1 MKLYS
6 KTQLLCAAI
15 GAAVFAAALAVFIDR
30 NFSSFASLAV
40 SRTQEENLSSE
51 KIDFNNRTEEETPS
65 IFEDTGVLPVRPIA
79 DASRFT
85 ESEQQN
91 IGVYDKC
98 AESVVNISTKI
109 AGINWFLEPTVEDG
123 GTGSG
128 SIIDKRGYIVTNVHV
143 IQNASE
149 IYVSLSDGTQ
159 YEAEIVGQDS
169 ESDLAVIKFTPPAG
183 TVLKTISFGDSSKL
197 KVGQKVI
204 AIGNPFGL
212 DRTMTTGIVSGL
224 ARPVRNSNNRIIR
237 NMIQTDA
244 AINPGNSG
252 GALVDSEGRLVGIN
266 SMITS
271 ESGSSSGVGFAIPVD
286 YAMNIARQIMNGET
300 PTHAQLGVS
309 MSAIDGSM
317 AGRYGI
323 KEDSGVYVASVYEG
337 TSAAEAGI
345 KEGDVIT
352 SFEGKPVSSPEE
364 LMIAVRSMYP
374 GDTAEVGLNRDGKDM
389 TVSVTLGSD
398 EMDLSA
404 GESSR
409 GQNGRGN
416 QNGHGGNG
424 YGPNDG
430 YGQNGRRDQGGLLDQ
445 LLR

>member
-65 IFEDTGVLPVRPIA
+65 LFEDTGVLPVRPIA

-252 GALVDSEGRLVGIN
+252 GPLLDTAGRMVGIN
-266 SMITS
+266 TMIVS
-271 ESGSSSGVGFAIPVD
+271 SSGSSAGVGFAIP
-286 YAMNIARQIMNGET
+286 AET
-300 PTHAQLGVS
+300 AVRVVS
-309 MSAIDGSM
+309 DLI
-317 AGRYGI
+317 RYGRVNRGI
-323 KEDSGVYVASVYEG
+323 VQMSIVQLNRTIVQYAGLDVSAGVLVSEVTKNGNADKAGIRGGTQRANYGRSIIFLGGDIVTKIDDIAVASLADYF
-337 TSAAEAGI
+337 SALED
-345 KEGDVIT
+345 K
-352 SFEGKPVSSPEE
+352 
-364 LMIAVRSMYP
+364 RP
-374 GDTAEVGLNRDGKDM
+374 GDTVSMTIRRKGRDL
-389 TVSVTLGSD
+389 TVKVTLAPPQAS
-398 EMDLSA
+398 
-404 GESSR
+404 
-409 GQNGRGN
+409 N
-416 QNGHGGNG
+416 
-424 YGPNDG
+424 
-430 YGQNGRRDQGGLLDQ
+430 
-445 LLR
+445 

>member
-65 IFEDTGVLPVRPIA
+65 IFEDTGILPVRPIA

-204 AIGNPFGL
+204 AIRNPFGL

-252 GALVDSEGRLVGIN
+252 GPLLDTAGRMVGIN
-266 SMITS
+266 TMIVS
-271 ESGSSSGVGFAIPVD
+271 SSGSSAGVGFAIP
-286 YAMNIARQIMNGET
+286 AET
-300 PTHAQLGVS
+300 AVRVVS
-309 MSAIDGSM
+309 DLI
-317 AGRYGI
+317 RYGRVNR
-323 KEDSGVYVASVYEG
+323 GVVQMSIVQLNRTIVQYAGLDVSAGVLVSEVTKNGNADKAGIRGGTQRANYGRSIIFLGGDIVTKIDDIAVASLADYF
-337 TSAAEAGI
+337 SALED
-345 KEGDVIT
+345 K
-352 SFEGKPVSSPEE
+352 
-364 LMIAVRSMYP
+364 RP
-374 GDTAEVGLNRDGKDM
+374 GDTVSMTIRRNGRDL
-389 TVSVTLGSD
+389 TVKVTLAPPQAS
-398 EMDLSA
+398 
-404 GESSR
+404 
-409 GQNGRGN
+409 N
-416 QNGHGGNG
+416 
-424 YGPNDG
+424 
-430 YGQNGRRDQGGLLDQ
+430 
-445 LLR
+445 

>member
-65 IFEDTGVLPVRPIA
+65 IFEDTGILPVRPIA

-252 GALVDSEGRLVGIN
+252 GPLLDTAGRMVGIN
-266 SMITS
+266 TMIVS
-271 ESGSSSGVGFAIPVD
+271 SSGSSAGVGFAIP
-286 YAMNIARQIMNGET
+286 AET
-300 PTHAQLGVS
+300 AVRVVS
-309 MSAIDGSM
+309 DLI
-317 AGRYGI
+317 RYGRVNR
-323 KEDSGVYVASVYEG
+323 GVVQMSIVQLNRTIVQYAGLDV
-337 TSAAEAGI
+337 SAGVLVSEVTKNGNADKAGI
-345 KEGDVIT
+345 RGGTQRANYGRSIIFLGGDIVTKIDD
-352 SFEGKPVSSPEE
+352 
-364 LMIAVRSMYP
+364 IAIASLADYFSALEDKRP
-374 GDTAEVGLNRDGKDM
+374 GDTVSMTIRRKGRDL
-389 TVSVTLGSD
+389 TVKVTLAPPQAS
-398 EMDLSA
+398 
-404 GESSR
+404 
-409 GQNGRGN
+409 N
-416 QNGHGGNG
+416 
-424 YGPNDG
+424 
-430 YGQNGRRDQGGLLDQ
+430 
-445 LLR
+445 

>member
-51 KIDFNNRTEEETPS
+51 KIDFNNRTEEETPP

-244 AINPGNSG
+244 AINGGNSG
-252 GALVDSEGRLVGIN
+252 GPLLNAAGEVIGIN
-266 SMITS
+266 TAYASQ
-271 ESGSSSGVGFAIPVD
+271 GNNVGFAIPISSVKGIINNVLKGQGFERAVIGVR
-286 YAMNIARQIMNGET
+286 YVNLT
-300 PTHAQLGVS
+300 PTIAKQKKLDINHGALISSSKNSNAIIPG
-309 MSAIDGSM
+309 SAGDK
-317 AGRYGI
+317 AGL
-323 KEDSGVYVASVYEG
+323 KEN
-337 TSAAEAGI
+337 
-345 KEGDVIT
+345 DVIT
-352 SFEGKPVSSPEE
+352 SVNGVEIGVSGSLSSLIGEYS
-364 LMIAVRSMYP
+364 V
-374 GDTAEVGLNRDGKDM
+374 GDT
-389 TVSVTLGSD
+389 VTLTIIRNGKT
-398 EMDLSA
+398 EDLELTLTA
-404 GESSR
+404 YK
-409 GQNGRGN
+409 Q
-416 QNGHGGNG
+416 
-424 YGPNDG
+424 
-430 YGQNGRRDQGGLLDQ
+430 
-445 LLR
+445 

>member
-65 IFEDTGVLPVRPIA
+65 IFEDTGVLSVRPIA

-252 GALVDSEGRLVGIN
+252 GPLLDTAGRMVGIN
-266 SMITS
+266 TMIVS
-271 ESGSSSGVGFAIPVD
+271 SSGSSAGVGFAIP
-286 YAMNIARQIMNGET
+286 AET
-300 PTHAQLGVS
+300 AVRVVS
-309 MSAIDGSM
+309 DLI
-317 AGRYGI
+317 RYGRVNR
-323 KEDSGVYVASVYEG
+323 GVVQMSIVQLNRTIVQYAGLDVSAGVLVSEVTKNGNADKAGIRGGTQRANYGRSIIFLGGDIVTKIDDIAVASLADYF
-337 TSAAEAGI
+337 SALED
-345 KEGDVIT
+345 K
-352 SFEGKPVSSPEE
+352 
-364 LMIAVRSMYP
+364 RP
-374 GDTAEVGLNRDGKDM
+374 GDTVSMTIRRKGRDL
-389 TVSVTLGSD
+389 TVKVTL
-398 EMDLSA
+398 A
-404 GESSR
+404 PP
-409 GQNGRGN
+409 QAAN
-416 QNGHGGNG
+416 
-424 YGPNDG
+424 
-430 YGQNGRRDQGGLLDQ
+430 
-445 LLR
+445 

>member
-65 IFEDTGVLPVRPIA
+65 LFEDTGVLPVRPIA

-224 ARPVRNSNNRIIR
+224 ARPVRNSNSRIIR

-252 GALVDSEGRLVGIN
+252 GPLLDTAGRMVGIN
-266 SMITS
+266 TMIVS
-271 ESGSSSGVGFAIPVD
+271 SSGSSAGVGFAIP
-286 YAMNIARQIMNGET
+286 AET
-300 PTHAQLGVS
+300 AVRVVS
-309 MSAIDGSM
+309 DLI
-317 AGRYGI
+317 RYGRVNR
-323 KEDSGVYVASVYEG
+323 GVVQMSIVQLNRTIVQYAGLDVSAGVLVSEVTKNGNADKAGIRGGTQRANYGRSIIFLGGDIVTKIDDIAVASLADYF
-337 TSAAEAGI
+337 SALED
-345 KEGDVIT
+345 K
-352 SFEGKPVSSPEE
+352 
-364 LMIAVRSMYP
+364 RP
-374 GDTAEVGLNRDGKDM
+374 GDTVSMTIRRKGRDL
-389 TVSVTLGSD
+389 TVKVTLAPPQAS
-398 EMDLSA
+398 
-404 GESSR
+404 
-409 GQNGRGN
+409 N
-416 QNGHGGNG
+416 
-424 YGPNDG
+424 
-430 YGQNGRRDQGGLLDQ
+430 
-445 LLR
+445 

>member
-204 AIGNPFGL
+204 AIGNPFDL

-252 GALVDSEGRLVGIN
+252 GPLLDTAGRMVGIN
-266 SMITS
+266 TMIVS
-271 ESGSSSGVGFAIPVD
+271 SSGSSAGVGFAIP
-286 YAMNIARQIMNGET
+286 AET
-300 PTHAQLGVS
+300 AVRVVS
-309 MSAIDGSM
+309 DLI
-317 AGRYGI
+317 RYGRVNR
-323 KEDSGVYVASVYEG
+323 GVVQMSIVQLNRTIVQYAGLDVSAGVLVSEVTKNGNADKAGIRGGTQRANYGRSIIFLGGDIVTKIDDIAVASLADYF
-337 TSAAEAGI
+337 SALED
-345 KEGDVIT
+345 K
-352 SFEGKPVSSPEE
+352 
-364 LMIAVRSMYP
+364 RP
-374 GDTAEVGLNRDGKDM
+374 GDTVSMTIRRKGRDL
-389 TVSVTLGSD
+389 TVKVTLAPPQAS
-398 EMDLSA
+398 
-404 GESSR
+404 
-409 GQNGRGN
+409 N
-416 QNGHGGNG
+416 
-424 YGPNDG
+424 
-430 YGQNGRRDQGGLLDQ
+430 
-445 LLR
+445 

>member
-6 KTQLLCAAI
+6 KTQLLLAAI
-15 GAAVFAAALAVFIDR
+15 GAAVLAAAFAVFIDR
-30 NFSSFASLAV
+30 NLSSFASLAF
-40 SRTQEENLSSE
+40 SRTHEENLSSE
-51 KIDFNNRTEEETPS
+51 KIDFNNRTEENAPPL
-65 IFEDTGVLPVRPIA
+65 FEENSTSPARPVADT
-79 DASRFT
+79 SRFT

-91 IGVYDKC
+91 IGVYDRC

-252 GALVDSEGRLVGIN
+252 GPLLDTAGRMVGIN
-266 SMITS
+266 TMIVS
-271 ESGSSSGVGFAIPVD
+271 SSGSSAGVGFAIP
-286 YAMNIARQIMNGET
+286 AET
-300 PTHAQLGVS
+300 AVRVVS
-309 MSAIDGSM
+309 DLI
-317 AGRYGI
+317 RYGRVNRGVVQMSI
-323 KEDSGVYVASVYEG
+323 VQLNRTIVQYAGLDVSSGVLVSEVTKNGNADKAGIRGGTQRANYGRSIIFLGGDIVTKIDDIAVASLADYF
-337 TSAAEAGI
+337 SALED
-345 KEGDVIT
+345 K
-352 SFEGKPVSSPEE
+352 
-364 LMIAVRSMYP
+364 RP
-374 GDTAEVGLNRDGKDM
+374 GDTVSMTIRRKGKDA
-389 TVSVTLGSD
+389 VINVTL
-398 EMDLSA
+398 A
-404 GESSR
+404 PP
-409 GQNGRGN
+409 QATN
-416 QNGHGGNG
+416 
-424 YGPNDG
+424 
-430 YGQNGRRDQGGLLDQ
+430 
-445 LLR
+445 

>member
-65 IFEDTGVLPVRPIA
+65 IFEDTGVLSVRPIA

-252 GALVDSEGRLVGIN
+252 GPLLDTAGRMVGIN
-266 SMITS
+266 TMIVS
-271 ESGSSSGVGFAIPVD
+271 SSGSSAGVGFAIP
-286 YAMNIARQIMNGET
+286 AET
-300 PTHAQLGVS
+300 AVRVVS
-309 MSAIDGSM
+309 DLI
-317 AGRYGI
+317 RYGRVNR
-323 KEDSGVYVASVYEG
+323 GVVQMSIVQLNRTIVQYAGLDVSAGVLVSEVTKNGNADKAGIRGGTQRANYGRSIIFLGGDIVTKIDDIAVASLADYF
-337 TSAAEAGI
+337 SALED
-345 KEGDVIT
+345 K
-352 SFEGKPVSSPEE
+352 
-364 LMIAVRSMYP
+364 RP
-374 GDTAEVGLNRDGKDM
+374 GDTVSMTIRRKGRDL
-389 TVSVTLGSD
+389 TVKVTLAPPQAS
-398 EMDLSA
+398 
-404 GESSR
+404 
-409 GQNGRGN
+409 N
-416 QNGHGGNG
+416 
-424 YGPNDG
+424 
-430 YGQNGRRDQGGLLDQ
+430 
-445 LLR
+445 

>member
-65 IFEDTGVLPVRPIA
+65 IFEDTGILPVRPIA

-252 GALVDSEGRLVGIN
+252 GPLLDTAGRMVGIN
-266 SMITS
+266 TMIVS
-271 ESGSSSGVGFAIPVD
+271 SSGSSAGVGFAIP
-286 YAMNIARQIMNGET
+286 AET
-300 PTHAQLGVS
+300 AVRVVS
-309 MSAIDGSM
+309 DLI
-317 AGRYGI
+317 RYGRVNR
-323 KEDSGVYVASVYEG
+323 GVVQMSIVQLNRTIVQYAGLDVSAGVLVSEVTKNGNADKAGIRGGTQRANYGRSIIFLGGDIVTKIDDIAVASLADYF
-337 TSAAEAGI
+337 SALED
-345 KEGDVIT
+345 K
-352 SFEGKPVSSPEE
+352 
-364 LMIAVRSMYP
+364 RP
-374 GDTAEVGLNRDGKDM
+374 GDTVSMTIRRKGRDL
-389 TVSVTLGSD
+389 TVKVTLAPPQAS
-398 EMDLSA
+398 
-404 GESSR
+404 
-409 GQNGRGN
+409 N
-416 QNGHGGNG
+416 
-424 YGPNDG
+424 
-430 YGQNGRRDQGGLLDQ
+430 
-445 LLR
+445 

>member
-6 KTQLLCAAI
+6 KTQLLFAAI
-15 GAAVFAAALAVFIDR
+15 GAAVLAAAFAVFIDR
-30 NFSSFASLAV
+30 NLSSFASLAF
-40 SRTQEENLSSE
+40 SRTHEENLSSE
-51 KIDFNNRTEEETPS
+51 KIDFNNRTEENAPPL
-65 IFEDTGVLPVRPIA
+65 FEENSTSPARPVADT
-79 DASRFT
+79 SRFT

-91 IGVYDKC
+91 IGVYDRC

-252 GALVDSEGRLVGIN
+252 GPLLDTAGRMVGIN
-266 SMITS
+266 TMIVS
-271 ESGSSSGVGFAIPVD
+271 SSGSSAGVGFAIP
-286 YAMNIARQIMNGET
+286 AET
-300 PTHAQLGVS
+300 AVRVVS
-309 MSAIDGSM
+309 DLI
-317 AGRYGI
+317 RYGRVNRGVVQMSI
-323 KEDSGVYVASVYEG
+323 VQLNRTIVQYAGLDVSSGVLVSEVTKNGNADKAGIRGGTQRANYGRSIIFLGGDIVTKIDDIAVASLADYF
-337 TSAAEAGI
+337 SALED
-345 KEGDVIT
+345 K
-352 SFEGKPVSSPEE
+352 
-364 LMIAVRSMYP
+364 RP
-374 GDTAEVGLNRDGKDM
+374 GDTVSMTIRRKGRDL
-389 TVSVTLGSD
+389 TVKVTLAPPQAS
-398 EMDLSA
+398 
-404 GESSR
+404 
-409 GQNGRGN
+409 N
-416 QNGHGGNG
+416 
-424 YGPNDG
+424 
-430 YGQNGRRDQGGLLDQ
+430 
-445 LLR
+445 

>member
-51 KIDFNNRTEEETPS
+51 KIDFNNRMEEETPS
-65 IFEDTGVLPVRPIA
+65 LFEDTGVLPVRPIA

-252 GALVDSEGRLVGIN
+252 GPLLDTAGRMVGIN
-266 SMITS
+266 TMIVS
-271 ESGSSSGVGFAIPVD
+271 SSGSSAGVGFAIP
-286 YAMNIARQIMNGET
+286 AET
-300 PTHAQLGVS
+300 AVRVVS
-309 MSAIDGSM
+309 DLI
-317 AGRYGI
+317 RYGRVNR
-323 KEDSGVYVASVYEG
+323 GVVQMSIVQLNRTIVQYAGLDVSAGVLVSEVTKNGNADKAGIRGGTQRANYGRSIIFLGGDIVTKIDDIAVASLADYF
-337 TSAAEAGI
+337 SALED
-345 KEGDVIT
+345 K
-352 SFEGKPVSSPEE
+352 
-364 LMIAVRSMYP
+364 RP
-374 GDTAEVGLNRDGKDM
+374 GDTVSMTIRRKGRDL
-389 TVSVTLGSD
+389 TVKVTLAPPQAS
-398 EMDLSA
+398 
-404 GESSR
+404 
-409 GQNGRGN
+409 N
-416 QNGHGGNG
+416 
-424 YGPNDG
+424 
-430 YGQNGRRDQGGLLDQ
+430 
-445 LLR
+445 

>member
-6 KTQLLCAAI
+6 KTQLLWAAA
-15 GAAVFAAALAVFIDR
+15 GAAVIAAALAVFIDR
-30 NFSSFASLAV
+30 NFSSFASLALF
-40 SRTQEENLSSE
+40 RTHEENPSSE

-65 IFEDTGVLPVRPIA
+65 LFEETGVLPVRPIA

-252 GALVDSEGRLVGIN
+252 GPLLDTAGRMVGIN
-266 SMITS
+266 TMIVS
-271 ESGSSSGVGFAIPVD
+271 SSGSSAGVGFAIP
-286 YAMNIARQIMNGET
+286 AET
-300 PTHAQLGVS
+300 AVRVVS
-309 MSAIDGSM
+309 DLI
-317 AGRYGI
+317 RYGRVNR
-323 KEDSGVYVASVYEG
+323 GVVQMSIVQLNRTIVQYAGLDVSAGVLVSEVTKNGNADKAGIRGGTQRANYGRSIIFLGGDIVTKIDDIAVASLADYF
-337 TSAAEAGI
+337 SALED
-345 KEGDVIT
+345 K
-352 SFEGKPVSSPEE
+352 
-364 LMIAVRSMYP
+364 RP
-374 GDTAEVGLNRDGKDM
+374 GDTVSMTIRRKGRDL
-389 TVSVTLGSD
+389 TVKVTLAPPQAS
-398 EMDLSA
+398 
-404 GESSR
+404 
-409 GQNGRGN
+409 N
-416 QNGHGGNG
+416 
-424 YGPNDG
+424 
-430 YGQNGRRDQGGLLDQ
+430 
-445 LLR
+445 

>member
-65 IFEDTGVLPVRPIA
+65 LFEDTGVLPVRPIA

-224 ARPVRNSNNRIIR
+224 ARPVRNGNNRIIR

-252 GALVDSEGRLVGIN
+252 GPLLDTAGRMVGIN
-266 SMITS
+266 TMIVS
-271 ESGSSSGVGFAIPVD
+271 SSGSSAGVGFAIP
-286 YAMNIARQIMNGET
+286 AET
-300 PTHAQLGVS
+300 AVRVVS
-309 MSAIDGSM
+309 DLI
-317 AGRYGI
+317 RYGRVNR
-323 KEDSGVYVASVYEG
+323 GVVQMSIVQLNRTIVQYAGLDVSAGVLVSEVTKNGNADKAGIRGGTQRANYGRSIIFLGGDIVTKIDDIAVASLADYF
-337 TSAAEAGI
+337 SALED
-345 KEGDVIT
+345 K
-352 SFEGKPVSSPEE
+352 
-364 LMIAVRSMYP
+364 RP
-374 GDTAEVGLNRDGKDM
+374 GDTVSMTIRRKGRDL
-389 TVSVTLGSD
+389 TVKVTLAPPQAS
-398 EMDLSA
+398 
-404 GESSR
+404 
-409 GQNGRGN
+409 N
-416 QNGHGGNG
+416 
-424 YGPNDG
+424 
-430 YGQNGRRDQGGLLDQ
+430 
-445 LLR
+445 

>member
-51 KIDFNNRTEEETPS
+51 KIDFNNRTEEETPP

-252 GALVDSEGRLVGIN
+252 GPLLDTAGRMVGIN
-266 SMITS
+266 TMIVS
-271 ESGSSSGVGFAIPVD
+271 SSGSSAGVGFAIP
-286 YAMNIARQIMNGET
+286 AET
-300 PTHAQLGVS
+300 AVRVVS
-309 MSAIDGSM
+309 DLI
-317 AGRYGI
+317 RYGRVNR
-323 KEDSGVYVASVYEG
+323 GVVQMSIVQLNRTIVQYAGLDVSAGVLVSEVTKNGNADKAGIRGGTQRANYGRSIIFLGGDIVTKIDDIAVASLADYF
-337 TSAAEAGI
+337 SALED
-345 KEGDVIT
+345 K
-352 SFEGKPVSSPEE
+352 
-364 LMIAVRSMYP
+364 RP
-374 GDTAEVGLNRDGKDM
+374 GDTVSMTIRRKGRDL
-389 TVSVTLGSD
+389 TVKVTLAPPQAS
-398 EMDLSA
+398 
-404 GESSR
+404 
-409 GQNGRGN
+409 N
-416 QNGHGGNG
+416 
-424 YGPNDG
+424 
-430 YGQNGRRDQGGLLDQ
+430 
-445 LLR
+445 

>member
-65 IFEDTGVLPVRPIA
+65 LFEDTGVLPVRPIA

-252 GALVDSEGRLVGIN
+252 GPLLDTAGRMVGIN
-266 SMITS
+266 TMIVS
-271 ESGSSSGVGFAIPVD
+271 SSGSSAGVGFAIP
-286 YAMNIARQIMNGET
+286 AET
-300 PTHAQLGVS
+300 AVRVVS
-309 MSAIDGSM
+309 DLI
-317 AGRYGI
+317 RYGRVNR
-323 KEDSGVYVASVYEG
+323 GVVQMSIVQLNRTIVQYAGLDVSAGVLVSEVTKNGNADKAGIRGGTQRANYGRSIIFLGGDIVTKIDDIAVASLADYF
-337 TSAAEAGI
+337 SALED
-345 KEGDVIT
+345 K
-352 SFEGKPVSSPEE
+352 
-364 LMIAVRSMYP
+364 RP
-374 GDTAEVGLNRDGKDM
+374 GDTVSMMIRRKGRDL
-389 TVSVTLGSD
+389 TVKVTLAPPQAS
-398 EMDLSA
+398 
-404 GESSR
+404 
-409 GQNGRGN
+409 N
-416 QNGHGGNG
+416 
-424 YGPNDG
+424 
-430 YGQNGRRDQGGLLDQ
+430 
-445 LLR
+445 

>member
-79 DASRFT
+79 DTSRFT

-252 GALVDSEGRLVGIN
+252 GPLLDTAGRMVGIN
-266 SMITS
+266 TMIVS
-271 ESGSSSGVGFAIPVD
+271 SSGSSAGVGFAIP
-286 YAMNIARQIMNGET
+286 AET
-300 PTHAQLGVS
+300 AVRVVS
-309 MSAIDGSM
+309 DLI
-317 AGRYGI
+317 RYGRVNR
-323 KEDSGVYVASVYEG
+323 GVVQMSIVQLNRTIVQYAGLDVSAGVLVSEVTKNGNADKAGIRGGTQRANYGRSIIFLGGDIVTKIDDIAVASLADYF
-337 TSAAEAGI
+337 SALED
-345 KEGDVIT
+345 K
-352 SFEGKPVSSPEE
+352 
-364 LMIAVRSMYP
+364 RP
-374 GDTAEVGLNRDGKDM
+374 GDTVSMTIRRKGRDL
-389 TVSVTLGSD
+389 TVKVTL
-398 EMDLSA
+398 A
-404 GESSR
+404 PP
-409 GQNGRGN
+409 QAAN
-416 QNGHGGNG
+416 
-424 YGPNDG
+424 
-430 YGQNGRRDQGGLLDQ
+430 
-445 LLR
+445 

>member
-65 IFEDTGVLPVRPIA
+65 LFEETGVLPVRPIA

-183 TVLKTISFGDSSKL
+183 TVLKTISFGDSSKV
-197 KVGQKVI
+197 KIGQKVI

-224 ARPVRNSNNRIIR
+224 ARPVRNNNNRIIR

-252 GALVDSEGRLVGIN
+252 GPLLDTAGRMVGIN
-266 SMITS
+266 TMIVS
-271 ESGSSSGVGFAIPVD
+271 SSGSSAGVGFAIP
-286 YAMNIARQIMNGET
+286 AET
-300 PTHAQLGVS
+300 AVRVVS
-309 MSAIDGSM
+309 DLI
-317 AGRYGI
+317 RYGRVNRGI
-323 KEDSGVYVASVYEG
+323 VQMSIVQLNRTIVQYAGLDVSAGVLVSEVTKNGNADKAGIRGGTQRANYGRSIIFLGGDIVTKIDDIAVASLADYF
-337 TSAAEAGI
+337 SALED
-345 KEGDVIT
+345 K
-352 SFEGKPVSSPEE
+352 
-364 LMIAVRSMYP
+364 RP
-374 GDTAEVGLNRDGKDM
+374 GDTVSMTIRRNRRDL
-389 TVSVTLGSD
+389 TINVTL
-398 EMDLSA
+398 A
-404 GESSR
+404 PPQ
-409 GQNGRGN
+409 QN
-416 QNGHGGNG
+416 Q
-424 YGPNDG
+424 
-430 YGQNGRRDQGGLLDQ
+430 
-445 LLR
+445 

>member
-252 GALVDSEGRLVGIN
+252 GPLLDTAGRMVGIN
-266 SMITS
+266 TMIVS
-271 ESGSSSGVGFAIPVD
+271 SSGSSAGVGFAIP
-286 YAMNIARQIMNGET
+286 AET
-300 PTHAQLGVS
+300 AVRVVS
-309 MSAIDGSM
+309 DLI
-317 AGRYGI
+317 RYGRVNR
-323 KEDSGVYVASVYEG
+323 GVVQMSIVQLNRTIVQYAGLDVSAGVLVSEVTKNGNADKAGIRGGTQRANYGRSIIFLGGDIVTKIDDIAVASLADYF
-337 TSAAEAGI
+337 SALED
-345 KEGDVIT
+345 K
-352 SFEGKPVSSPEE
+352 
-364 LMIAVRSMYP
+364 RP
-374 GDTAEVGLNRDGKDM
+374 GDTVSMTIRRKGRDL
-389 TVSVTLGSD
+389 TVKVTLAPPQAS
-398 EMDLSA
+398 
-404 GESSR
+404 
-409 GQNGRGN
+409 N
-416 QNGHGGNG
+416 
-424 YGPNDG
+424 
-430 YGQNGRRDQGGLLDQ
+430 
-445 LLR
+445 

>member
-40 SRTQEENLSSE
+40 SRTQKENLSSE
-51 KIDFNNRTEEETPS
+51 KIDFNNRTEEKTPP

-252 GALVDSEGRLVGIN
+252 GPLLDTAGRMVGIN
-266 SMITS
+266 TMIVS
-271 ESGSSSGVGFAIPVD
+271 PSGSSAGVGFAIP
-286 YAMNIARQIMNGET
+286 AET
-300 PTHAQLGVS
+300 AVRVVS
-309 MSAIDGSM
+309 DLI
-317 AGRYGI
+317 RYGRVNR
-323 KEDSGVYVASVYEG
+323 GVVQMSIVQLNRTIVQYAGLDVSAGVLVSEVTKNGNADKAGIRGGTQRANYGRSIIFLGGDIVTKIDDIAVASLADYF
-337 TSAAEAGI
+337 SALED
-345 KEGDVIT
+345 K
-352 SFEGKPVSSPEE
+352 
-364 LMIAVRSMYP
+364 RP
-374 GDTAEVGLNRDGKDM
+374 GDTVSMTIRRKGRDL
-389 TVSVTLGSD
+389 TVKVTLAPPQAS
-398 EMDLSA
+398 
-404 GESSR
+404 
-409 GQNGRGN
+409 N
-416 QNGHGGNG
+416 
-424 YGPNDG
+424 
-430 YGQNGRRDQGGLLDQ
+430 
-445 LLR
+445 

>member
-252 GALVDSEGRLVGIN
+252 GPLLDTAGRMVGIN
-266 SMITS
+266 TMIVS
-271 ESGSSSGVGFAIPVD
+271 SSGSSAGVGFAIP
-286 YAMNIARQIMNGET
+286 AET
-300 PTHAQLGVS
+300 AVRVVS
-309 MSAIDGSM
+309 DLI
-317 AGRYGI
+317 RYGRVNR
-323 KEDSGVYVASVYEG
+323 GVVQMSIVQLNRTIVQYAGLDVSAGVLVSEVTKNGNADKAGIRGGTQRANYGRSIIFLGGDIVTKIDDIAVASLADYF
-337 TSAAEAGI
+337 SALED
-345 KEGDVIT
+345 K
-352 SFEGKPVSSPEE
+352 
-364 LMIAVRSMYP
+364 RP
-374 GDTAEVGLNRDGKDM
+374 GDTVSMTIRRKGRDL
-389 TVSVTLGSD
+389 TVKVTL
-398 EMDLSA
+398 A
-404 GESSR
+404 PP
-409 GQNGRGN
+409 QAAN
-416 QNGHGGNG
+416 
-424 YGPNDG
+424 
-430 YGQNGRRDQGGLLDQ
+430 
-445 LLR
+445 

>member
-15 GAAVFAAALAVFIDR
+15 GAAVLAAAVAVFIDR

-252 GALVDSEGRLVGIN
+252 GPLLDTAGRMVGIN
-266 SMITS
+266 TMIVS
-271 ESGSSSGVGFAIPVD
+271 SSGSSAGVGFAIP
-286 YAMNIARQIMNGET
+286 AET
-300 PTHAQLGVS
+300 AVRVVS
-309 MSAIDGSM
+309 DLI
-317 AGRYGI
+317 RYGRVNR
-323 KEDSGVYVASVYEG
+323 GVVQMSIVQLNRTIVQYAGLDVSAGVLVSEVTKNGNADKAGIRGGTQRANYGRSIIFLGGDIVTKIDDIAVASLADYF
-337 TSAAEAGI
+337 SALED
-345 KEGDVIT
+345 K
-352 SFEGKPVSSPEE
+352 
-364 LMIAVRSMYP
+364 RP
-374 GDTAEVGLNRDGKDM
+374 GDTVSMTIRRKGRDL
-389 TVSVTLGSD
+389 TVKVTLAPPQAS
-398 EMDLSA
+398 
-404 GESSR
+404 
-409 GQNGRGN
+409 N
-416 QNGHGGNG
+416 
-424 YGPNDG
+424 
-430 YGQNGRRDQGGLLDQ
+430 
-445 LLR
+445 

>member
-6 KTQLLCAAI
+6 KTQLLFAAI
-15 GAAVFAAALAVFIDR
+15 GAAVLAAAFAVFIDR
-30 NFSSFASLAV
+30 NLSSFASLAF
-40 SRTQEENLSSE
+40 SRTHEENLSSE
-51 KIDFNNRTEEETPS
+51 KIDFNNRTEENAPPL
-65 IFEDTGVLPVRPIA
+65 FEENSTSPARPVADT
-79 DASRFT
+79 SRFT

-91 IGVYDKC
+91 IGVYDRC

-252 GALVDSEGRLVGIN
+252 GPLLDTAGRMVGIN
-266 SMITS
+266 TMIVS
-271 ESGSSSGVGFAIPVD
+271 SSGSSAGVGFAIP
-286 YAMNIARQIMNGET
+286 AET
-300 PTHAQLGVS
+300 AVRVVS
-309 MSAIDGSM
+309 DLI
-317 AGRYGI
+317 RYGRVNRGVVQMSI
-323 KEDSGVYVASVYEG
+323 VQLNRTIVQYAGLDVSSGVLVSEVTKNGNADKAGIRGGTQRANYGRSIIFLGGDIVTKIDDIAVASLADYF
-337 TSAAEAGI
+337 SALED
-345 KEGDVIT
+345 K
-352 SFEGKPVSSPEE
+352 
-364 LMIAVRSMYP
+364 RP
-374 GDTAEVGLNRDGKDM
+374 GDTVSMTIRRKGKDA
-389 TVSVTLGSD
+389 VINVTL
-398 EMDLSA
+398 A
-404 GESSR
+404 PP
-409 GQNGRGN
+409 QATN
-416 QNGHGGNG
+416 
-424 YGPNDG
+424 
-430 YGQNGRRDQGGLLDQ
+430 
-445 LLR
+445 

>member
-51 KIDFNNRTEEETPS
+51 KIGFNNRTEEETPS
-65 IFEDTGVLPVRPIA
+65 IFEDTGILPVRPIA

-252 GALVDSEGRLVGIN
+252 GPLLDTAGRMVGIN
-266 SMITS
+266 TMIVS
-271 ESGSSSGVGFAIPVD
+271 SSGSSAGVGFAIP
-286 YAMNIARQIMNGET
+286 AET
-300 PTHAQLGVS
+300 AVRVVS
-309 MSAIDGSM
+309 DLI
-317 AGRYGI
+317 RYGRVNR
-323 KEDSGVYVASVYEG
+323 GVVQMSIVQLNRTIVQYAGLDVSAGVLVSEVTKNGNADKAGIRGGTQRANYGRSIIFLGGDIVTKIDDIAVASLADYF
-337 TSAAEAGI
+337 SALED
-345 KEGDVIT
+345 K
-352 SFEGKPVSSPEE
+352 
-364 LMIAVRSMYP
+364 RP
-374 GDTAEVGLNRDGKDM
+374 GDTVSMTIRRKGRDL
-389 TVSVTLGSD
+389 TVKVTLAPPQAS
-398 EMDLSA
+398 
-404 GESSR
+404 
-409 GQNGRGN
+409 N
-416 QNGHGGNG
+416 
-424 YGPNDG
+424 
-430 YGQNGRRDQGGLLDQ
+430 
-445 LLR
+445 

>member
-6 KTQLLCAAI
+6 KTQLLCVAA

-51 KIDFNNRTEEETPS
+51 KIDFNNRTKEETPS
-65 IFEDTGVLPVRPIA
+65 LFEETGVLPVRPIA

-252 GALVDSEGRLVGIN
+252 GPLLDTAGRMVGIN
-266 SMITS
+266 TMIVS
-271 ESGSSSGVGFAIPVD
+271 SSGSSAGVGFAIP
-286 YAMNIARQIMNGET
+286 AET
-300 PTHAQLGVS
+300 AVRVVS
-309 MSAIDGSM
+309 DLI
-317 AGRYGI
+317 RYGRVNR
-323 KEDSGVYVASVYEG
+323 GVVQMSIVQLNRTIVQYAGLDVSAGVLVSEVTKNGNADKAGIRGGTQRANYGRSIIFLGGDIVTKIDDIAVASLADYF
-337 TSAAEAGI
+337 SALED
-345 KEGDVIT
+345 K
-352 SFEGKPVSSPEE
+352 
-364 LMIAVRSMYP
+364 RP
-374 GDTAEVGLNRDGKDM
+374 GDTVSMTIRRKGRDL
-389 TVSVTLGSD
+389 TVKVTLAPPQAS
-398 EMDLSA
+398 
-404 GESSR
+404 
-409 GQNGRGN
+409 N
-416 QNGHGGNG
+416 
-424 YGPNDG
+424 
-430 YGQNGRRDQGGLLDQ
+430 
-445 LLR
+445 

>member
-6 KTQLLCAAI
+6 KTQLLCAAA

-252 GALVDSEGRLVGIN
+252 GPLLDTAGRMVGIN
-266 SMITS
+266 TMIVS
-271 ESGSSSGVGFAIPVD
+271 SSGSSAGVGFAIP
-286 YAMNIARQIMNGET
+286 AET
-300 PTHAQLGVS
+300 AVRVVS
-309 MSAIDGSM
+309 DLI
-317 AGRYGI
+317 RYGRVNR
-323 KEDSGVYVASVYEG
+323 GVVQMSIVQLNRTIVQYAGLDVSAGVLVSEVTKNGNADKAGIRGGTQRANYGRSIIFLGGDIVTKIDDIAVASLADYF
-337 TSAAEAGI
+337 SALED
-345 KEGDVIT
+345 K
-352 SFEGKPVSSPEE
+352 
-364 LMIAVRSMYP
+364 RP
-374 GDTAEVGLNRDGKDM
+374 GDTVSMTIRRKGRDL
-389 TVSVTLGSD
+389 TVKVTLAPPQAS
-398 EMDLSA
+398 
-404 GESSR
+404 
-409 GQNGRGN
+409 N
-416 QNGHGGNG
+416 
-424 YGPNDG
+424 
-430 YGQNGRRDQGGLLDQ
+430 
-445 LLR
+445 

>member
-252 GALVDSEGRLVGIN
+252 GPLLDTAGRMVGIN
-266 SMITS
+266 TMIVS
-271 ESGSSSGVGFAIPVD
+271 SSGSSAGVGFAIP
-286 YAMNIARQIMNGET
+286 AET
-300 PTHAQLGVS
+300 AVRVVS
-309 MSAIDGSM
+309 DLI
-317 AGRYGI
+317 RYGRVNR
-323 KEDSGVYVASVYEG
+323 GVVQMSIVQLNRTIVQYAGLDVSAGVLVSEVTKNGNADKAGIRGGTQRANYGRSIIFLGGDIVTKIDDIAVASLADYF
-337 TSAAEAGI
+337 SALED
-345 KEGDVIT
+345 K
-352 SFEGKPVSSPEE
+352 
-364 LMIAVRSMYP
+364 RP
-374 GDTAEVGLNRDGKDM
+374 GDTVSM
-389 TVSVTLGSD
+389 TIRRKGRNLTVKVTL
-398 EMDLSA
+398 A
-404 GESSR
+404 PP
-409 GQNGRGN
+409 QAAN
-416 QNGHGGNG
+416 
-424 YGPNDG
+424 
-430 YGQNGRRDQGGLLDQ
+430 
-445 LLR
+445 

>member
-65 IFEDTGVLPVRPIA
+65 IFEDTGVLSVRPIA

-183 TVLKTISFGDSSKL
+183 TVLKTISFGDSSKV

-252 GALVDSEGRLVGIN
+252 GPLLDTAGRMVGIN
-266 SMITS
+266 TMIVS
-271 ESGSSSGVGFAIPVD
+271 SSGSSAGVGFAIP
-286 YAMNIARQIMNGET
+286 AET
-300 PTHAQLGVS
+300 AVRVVS
-309 MSAIDGSM
+309 DLI
-317 AGRYGI
+317 RYGRVNR
-323 KEDSGVYVASVYEG
+323 GVVQMSIVQLNRTIVQYAGLDVSAGVLVSEVTKNGNADKAGIRGGTQRANYGRSIIFLGGDIVTKIDDIAVASLADYF
-337 TSAAEAGI
+337 SALED
-345 KEGDVIT
+345 K
-352 SFEGKPVSSPEE
+352 
-364 LMIAVRSMYP
+364 RP
-374 GDTAEVGLNRDGKDM
+374 GDTVSMTIRRKGRDL
-389 TVSVTLGSD
+389 TVKVTL
-398 EMDLSA
+398 A
-404 GESSR
+404 PP
-409 GQNGRGN
+409 QAAN
-416 QNGHGGNG
+416 
-424 YGPNDG
+424 
-430 YGQNGRRDQGGLLDQ
+430 
-445 LLR
+445 

>member
-65 IFEDTGVLPVRPIA
+65 LFEDTGVLPVRPIA

-252 GALVDSEGRLVGIN
+252 GPLLDTAGRMVGIN
-266 SMITS
+266 TMIVS
-271 ESGSSSGVGFAIPVD
+271 SSGSSAGVGFAIP
-286 YAMNIARQIMNGET
+286 AET
-300 PTHAQLGVS
+300 AVRVVS
-309 MSAIDGSM
+309 DLI
-317 AGRYGI
+317 RYGRVNR
-323 KEDSGVYVASVYEG
+323 GVVQMSIVQLNRTIVQYAGLDVSAGVLVSEVTKNGNADKAGIRGGTQRANYGRSIIFLGGDIVTKIDDIAVASLADYF
-337 TSAAEAGI
+337 SALED
-345 KEGDVIT
+345 K
-352 SFEGKPVSSPEE
+352 
-364 LMIAVRSMYP
+364 RP
-374 GDTAEVGLNRDGKDM
+374 GDTVSMTIRRKGRDL
-389 TVSVTLGSD
+389 TVKVTLAPPQAS
-398 EMDLSA
+398 
-404 GESSR
+404 
-409 GQNGRGN
+409 N
-416 QNGHGGNG
+416 
-424 YGPNDG
+424 
-430 YGQNGRRDQGGLLDQ
+430 
-445 LLR
+445 

>member
-15 GAAVFAAALAVFIDR
+15 GAAVLAAAVAVFIDR

-65 IFEDTGVLPVRPIA
+65 LFEDTGVLPVRPIA

-252 GALVDSEGRLVGIN
+252 GPLLDTAGRMVGIN
-266 SMITS
+266 TMIVS
-271 ESGSSSGVGFAIPVD
+271 SSGSSAGVGFAIP
-286 YAMNIARQIMNGET
+286 AET
-300 PTHAQLGVS
+300 AVRVVS
-309 MSAIDGSM
+309 DLI
-317 AGRYGI
+317 RYGRVNR
-323 KEDSGVYVASVYEG
+323 GVVQMSIVQLNRTIVQYAGLDVSAGVLVSEVTKNGNADKAGIRGGTQRANYGRSIIFLGGDIVTKIDDIAVASLADYF
-337 TSAAEAGI
+337 SALED
-345 KEGDVIT
+345 K
-352 SFEGKPVSSPEE
+352 
-364 LMIAVRSMYP
+364 RP
-374 GDTAEVGLNRDGKDM
+374 GDTVSMTIRRKGRDL
-389 TVSVTLGSD
+389 TVKVTLAPPQAS
-398 EMDLSA
+398 
-404 GESSR
+404 
-409 GQNGRGN
+409 N
-416 QNGHGGNG
+416 
-424 YGPNDG
+424 
-430 YGQNGRRDQGGLLDQ
+430 
-445 LLR
+445 